1 MCADLVEL
9 PIHDFDV
16 ILCMEWIHSCYACMD
31 YRIRVVRFCFPNE
44 KELVLEG
51 YNSSCPNPLI
61 SILMANK
68 IISKRLLCQIVSVI
82 DLYHAIPSIDSV
94 RVVNEFVDAFTDDFL
109 GVPPPREIDF
119 GIDLEPNTR
128 PILIPPYRT
137 DPAELKELKLL
148 LKDLTDKGFIQP
160 SISP

>member
-1 MCADLVEL
+1 M
-9 PIHDFDV
+9 
-16 ILCMEWIHSCYACMD
+16 
-31 YRIRVVRFCFPNE
+31 RFSFPNE
-44 KELVLEG
+44 EELVLEG
-51 YNSSCPNPLI
+51 YSSSCPNPLI

-119 GIDLEPNTR
+119 GINLEPDTK
-128 PILIPPYRT
+128 PISIFPYLMA
-137 DPAELKELKLL
+137 PSELKFEAAVKR
-148 LKDLTDKGFIQP
+148 
-160 SISP
+160 SH